1 MKEED
6 RAPSWSCLGG
16 QSIWRPR
23 RQNHTPYIL
32 NVLILF
38 FLQMNAFIKQRK
50 LRNKT
55 VRVWTADQCGI
66 DSTFAHVS
74 PNCVH
79 VASVQCHHGYRQIY
93 LLYFHLGG
101 QKMLPSEKKRDFT
114 VIFSHQKNRNAFYI
128 CDHFHITGKFQMPL
142 NYLFFCFFFTLSE
155 NRVLEALFTHGQS
168 DS

>member
-1 MKEED
+1 MKEEV
-6 RAPSWSCLGG
+6 RAPSRSCLGG

-32 NVLILF
+32 NGLIFF

-55 VRVWTADQCGI
+55 VRVWNADQRGI
-66 DSTFAHVS
+66 DGIFAHVA

-93 LLYFHLGG
+93 LLCFHLGG
-101 QKMLPSEKKRDFT
+101 QKMHPSKKKRDFP
-114 VIFSHQKNRNAFYI
+114 VIFSHQKI
-128 CDHFHITGKFQMPL
+128 SPP
-142 NYLFFCFFFTLSE
+142 FTSVTIFTSGE
-155 NRVLEALFTHGQS
+155 NFKCP
-168 DS
+168 

>member
-32 NVLILF
+32 NVLIFFF

-55 VRVWTADQCGI
+55 VRVWNADQCGI
-66 DSTFAHVS
+66 DGAFAHVA

-79 VASVQCHHGYRQIY
+79 VTSVQCHHGYRQIY

-101 QKMLPSEKKRDFT
+101 RKMLPSKKKRDFP
-114 VIFSHQKNRNAFYI
+114 VIFSHQKI
-128 CDHFHITGKFQMPL
+128 SPP
-142 NYLFFCFFFTLSE
+142 FTSVTIFTSGE
-155 NRVLEALFTHGQS
+155 NFKCP
-168 DS
+168 